1 MNDHIEDK
9 RLLDFASEILDLTE
23 DENIHLDDCSG
34 CWHRL
39 VDAIKFVVLARI
51 ELRAEPVTS

>member
-1 MNDHIEDK
+1 MNDHIEDE
-9 RLLDFASEILDLTE
+9 RLLDFASGILDLTL

-39 VDAIKFVVLARI
+39 VDAIKFVVVARV
-51 ELRAEPVTS
+51 ELRAELVTS